1 MLVLEK
7 QKDIAVLKAMGANS
21 NLIQKI
27 FLGEGFL
34 LAAVGSG
41 SGMLFAFLI
50 CIAQIQF
57 KLIPLEG
64 GTFIIDYYPVKMI
77 FSDFLLV
84 AVTVFIVSL
93 LAAWIPSRKAAM
105 QFFSL
110 KS

>member
-1 MLVLEK
+1 MSH
-7 QKDIAVLKAMGANS
+7 AVDVRGDGVAVDVDVGV
-21 NLIQKI
+21 
-27 FLGEGFL
+27 
-34 LAAVGSG
+34 AVGSG

-57 KLIPLEG
+57 RLIPLEG

-84 AVTVFIVSL
+84 AATVFIVSL

-105 QFFSL
+105 QCFSL